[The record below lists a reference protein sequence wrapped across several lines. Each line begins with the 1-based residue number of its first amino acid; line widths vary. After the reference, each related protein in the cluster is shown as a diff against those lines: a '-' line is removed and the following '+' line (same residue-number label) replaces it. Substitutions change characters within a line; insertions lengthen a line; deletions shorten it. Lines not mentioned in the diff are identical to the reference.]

1 MLGNKHRIQLE
12 IKNTYSIEHVI
23 SELKRF
29 PETKLGHVVM
39 NREHLYKIGVKEL
52 EEIQKKI
59 KTKEAQGKDVYVR
72 VDDEY
77 RKISDITILTI
88 ELMPFY
94 EEYVAKMAGEEE
106 AHIKAAYLIMKYGD
120 FYRTFHKYISE
131 NIVHFKDRRVQ
142 ASMAD
147 IIAEAQ
153 KDGVIIENNTDFFSG
168 MASFF
173 KNEGMYVT
181 LDFNVGT
188 VVFQR

>member
-1 MLGNKHRIQLE
+1 MEDKYRIQLKT
-12 IKNTYSIEHVI
+12 KNTYSIEHVI

-59 KTKEAQGKDVYVR
+59 KTKEAQGKDIYVR

-88 ELMPFY
+88 EFMPFY
-94 EEYVAKMAGEEE
+94 EEFVAKMKTEEE
-106 AHIKAAYLIMKYGD
+106 ERIKAGYLVRKYGD

-131 NIVHFKDRRVQ
+131 NIVHFKWRVQ

-147 IIAEAQ
+147 IITEAQ
-153 KDGVIIENNTDFFSG
+153 KEEVIIENDVDFFSG
-168 MASFF
+168 MVSFF
-173 KNEGMYVT
+173 KNEGIDVK
-181 LDFNVGT
+181 LDFNNRFVI
-188 VVFQR
+188 FQK